1 MPPILPK
8 SVSYPFPH
16 SCRAVSKARSE
27 RARGGRRAR
36 ARSRLNCDTV
46 HDEGLTGAEDPQI
59 AAVCQA
65 EARVLFTLDL
75 DFADIRAYPPK
86 EYVGIVVFRPAEP
99 SRRQVLDL
107 MARVLPVLAAEW
119 AEHQLWIVEPARVR
133 VRGADEPAV

>member
-1 MPPILPK
+1 M
-8 SVSYPFPH
+8 
-16 SCRAVSKARSE
+16 RAA
-27 RARGGRRAR
+27 GW
-36 ARSRLNCDTV
+36 NCDTV
-46 HDEGLTGAEDPQI
+46 HDEGLAGSDDPKV
-59 AAVCQA
+59 AATCRA

-107 MARVLPVLAAEW
+107 VARVLPVLAAEW
-119 AEHQLWIVEPARVR
+119 APHQLWIVEPARVR